1 LITARTMDLLSD
13 IMKNSNSSFFGKKR
27 YYRNVITKMLENTDT
42 DGYNLPF
49 SESCNAQ
56 GMTFKNSI

>member
-1 LITARTMDLLSD
+1 MDLLSD
-13 IMKNSNSSFFGKKR
+13 IMKNSNSSFFGKR
-27 YYRNVITKMLENTDT
+27 DIDRIVITKMLENTDT

-49 SESCNAQ
+49 SESCYAQ